1 MNGAEMKHYE
11 YLANAIIIQAVLDY
25 KAVCKLLR
33 KHPDDI
39 MAQSEA
45 KKIKIFFHSRWF
57 RTLTSIDAEY
67 LIRQIE
73 AEVEA
78 GTNEKRGYKSKGFC
92 MAMETIKDET
102 KGNRNMTIN
111 EYQEL
116 AMRTSNQ
123 KLSTMEHIINGALG
137 LAGESGEVADLVKKW
152 TMQGHIID
160 AKHLMKEL
168 GDVCWYIAETA
179 TAIGCTMEEI
189 MQMNIDKLRE
199 RYPDGF
205 DPEKSQHR
213 AAGDV

>member
-1 MNGAEMKHYE
+1 MAIKNG
-11 YLANAIIIQAVLDY
+11 
-25 KAVCKLLR
+25 
-33 KHPDDI
+33 
-39 MAQSEA
+39 
-45 KKIKIFFHSRWF
+45 KKGEQ
-57 RTLTSIDAEY
+57 D
-67 LIRQIE
+67 
-73 AEVEA
+73 
-78 GTNEKRGYKSKGFC
+78 
-92 MAMETIKDET
+92 
-102 KGNRNMTIN
+102 MTIN

-160 AKHLMKEL
+160 ANHLKKEL

-179 TAIGCTMEEI
+179 TAIGCTLEEI
-189 MQMNIDKLRE
+189 MQANIDKLRE

-213 AAGDV
+213 AKGDV